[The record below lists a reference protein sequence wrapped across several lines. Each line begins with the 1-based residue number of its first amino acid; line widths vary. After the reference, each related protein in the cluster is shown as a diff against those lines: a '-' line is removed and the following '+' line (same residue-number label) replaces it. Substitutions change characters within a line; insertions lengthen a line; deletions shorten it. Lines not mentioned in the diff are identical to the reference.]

1 LSPQGGTPADE
12 DKAREMIG
20 ALDPAATLAQAA
32 ATVAFL
38 KAHERST
45 GNVGVVG
52 FCWGGGLVN
61 QAAVHSPDL
70 LAGVAFYG
78 RVPAAQEVPM
88 IKARLMLHYAGL
100 DDRINEGI
108 PGYKAALEAA
118 GVVHVIHMYDGV
130 NHAFHN
136 DTSAARYDKTA
147 ADLAWSRTVA
157 FLKQSLG

>member
-1 LSPQGGTPADE
+1 M
-12 DKAREMIG
+12 ARELISG
-20 ALDPAATLAQAA
+20 LDPAAVLAQAV

-38 KAHERST
+38 ETHERSI
-45 GNVGVVG
+45 GNVGAVG

-61 QAAVHSPDL
+61 QVAIHSPDL

-78 RVPAAQEVPM
+78 RVPAAEKVRG

-100 DDRINEGI
+100 DERINEGI

-118 GVVHVIHMYDGV
+118 SVVHVIHMYDGV

-147 ADLAWSRTVA
+147 ADLAWSRTTA
-157 FLKQSLG
+157 FLKQSLE